1 MDEELL
7 NVFEPA
13 ATRPAGQQQSFSI
26 RHYNNQVVDWTEG
39 RFQYNAT
46 SRSCSILMIGSA
58 QVGKTTIA
66 QYWINNESLPDFA
79 HSEHCTYNPTVR
91 IFIMKI
97 LPYGF
102 FVEKNRSRPTFI

>member
-13 ATRPAGQQQSFSI
+13 ATRPAGQPPQSFAI
-26 RHYNNQVVDWTEG
+26 KHYNSQVVDWTEG

-58 QVGKTTIA
+58 QV
-66 QYWINNESLPDFA
+66 
-79 HSEHCTYNPTVR
+79 
-91 IFIMKI
+91 
-97 LPYGF
+97 
-102 FVEKNRSRPTFI
+102 